1 MPEPLTPEQEAAARK
16 IRPSF
21 EGHSDDCA
29 LCLLAAALA
38 TIDAL
43 RADAHSLSHIGA
55 EDAAELDRL
64 RPSEQVCRNH
74 RDGGGQFTTEQALS
88 KGCVT

>member
-21 EGHSDDCA
+21 EGHSDDCE

-43 RADAHSLSHIGA
+43 RAELYDCKG
-55 EDAAELDRL
+55 AAETLAASAAS
-64 RPSEQVCRNH
+64 PSTPKRTQN
-74 RDGGGQFTTEQALS
+74 RDTEQHPNSTRGAA
-88 KGCVT
+88 